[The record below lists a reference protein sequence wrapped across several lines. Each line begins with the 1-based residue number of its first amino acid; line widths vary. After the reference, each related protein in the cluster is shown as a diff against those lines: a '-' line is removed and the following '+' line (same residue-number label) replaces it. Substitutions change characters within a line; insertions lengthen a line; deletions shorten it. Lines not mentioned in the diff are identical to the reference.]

1 MNLRTRGACLLAGL
15 IVAWVPALAQER
27 GTIPPGTATDGSRP
41 QDGALQGGSIVPG
54 ERGGVPEA
62 APRGAPKALERCNE
76 LSGKLREQC
85 LLDEQQNSVS
95 GSTRAPDVGGTRP
108 IPGTPPPQNPR

>member
-1 MNLRTRGACLLAGL
+1 MKHRTTSACLLAGL
-15 IVAWVPALAQER
+15 IVAWAPALAQER
-27 GTIPPGTATDGSRP
+27 GTVPPGTAADGSRP

-54 ERGGVPEA
+54 ERGGVPEG
-62 APRGAPKALERCNE
+62 APRGAAKALERCNE

-85 LLDEQQNSVS
+85 LLKEQSSS
-95 GSTRAPDVGGTRP
+95 GGTMRPPEVGGAHP